1 VKLILSKHH
10 HNNLLGEA
18 GARSLLRKMI
28 HGYNFQCVILMRDCS
43 YNEEKNMFDYT
54 YPELKSPYILDLCHQ
69 YSIAILS
76 GKQQECIY
84 IYMYVHI
91 YTYICMYIYI
101 CPYIDMYIYIHIYT
115 YIYIHIH
122 IYLLPELTSLADE
135 DLGQFQFES
144 LMYKDDSLK
153 STYSLLNAVQGGGIV
168 VKSGGS
174 LKVFIMIFCL

>member
-1 VKLILSKHH
+1 
-10 HNNLLGEA
+10 
-18 GARSLLRKMI
+18 
-28 HGYNFQCVILMRDCS
+28 MRDCS

-76 GKQQECIY
+76 
-84 IYMYVHI
+84 
-91 YTYICMYIYI
+91 
-101 CPYIDMYIYIHIYT
+101 
-115 YIYIHIH
+115 
-122 IYLLPELTSLADE
+122 ELTSLADE

-174 LKVFIMIFCL
+174 LKVFIYCCFEFILYLCRIGWSVRR